1 MENASKALMIAASVL
16 LGIMI
21 ISVGTVLFQS
31 FSDFSKDAVAKMEEK
46 QITEWNNTYLKY
58 YGSNTYYDKEKKKE
72 ITRPIQVTAH
82 DIVSVIN
89 SAKQNNINY
98 FEDEWPQNPNENI
111 YYLQVAIPGKKNA
124 ERMTEEEKIKFLQ
137 ENALT
142 ETHETKYFRCKDV
155 KVSSSTKRVYFIEFE
170 EYKTK
175 S

>member
-1 MENASKALMIAASVL
+1 MENASKALIIAASVL

-21 ISVGTVLFQS
+21 ISVGTILFQS
-31 FSDFSKDAVAKMEEK
+31 FSGFSADAVAKMEEK

-58 YGSNTYYDKEKKKE
+58 YGKNTTLKDGKTE
-72 ITRPIQVTAH
+72 PIKVTAH

-89 SAKQNNINY
+89 SARQNNIYY
-98 FEDEWPQNPNENI
+98 FEDNWPQNPNENI
-111 YYLQVAIPGKKNA
+111 YYVQVKIPGIQRA

-137 ENALT
+137 DNALT
-142 ETHETKYFRCKDV
+142 EINETKYFWCNEVR
-155 KVSSSTKRVYFIEFE
+155 VSSSTKRVYFISFQ